1 MLSLK
6 YHTTCMPSIPLQP
19 EVTKKQDVGEQGCNN
34 ALYDRHPF
42 FRKKISIGPGFPV
55 LVLRVFLYEE
65 RSRVYTSI

>member
-1 MLSLK
+1 MRLTETIDYRFLNDKVDDMLSLK

-42 FRKKISIGPGFPV
+42 F
-55 LVLRVFLYEE
+55 
-65 RSRVYTSI
+65 